1 MNENIS
7 WVEAKSSDAK
17 IAGLVTKLAK
27 TTKGIETGGCGCGC
41 GCGPADKSKMSV
53 GVKQS

>member
-53 GVKQS
+53 GMKQS